1 MAFDAQAL
9 TQVRYEIP
17 CPGVARIVLA
27 RPERK
32 NAQGVVMTYEIDA
45 ALAEACRDPEVRVI
59 ILAGDGDHFCAG
71 HDLSGTERSMPDEG
85 ESRGLWNHFDGP
97 GWEGFYAR
105 EHELYLD
112 ITERWRNAPKP
123 TIAQVQGA
131 VVSGGCML
139 VWACDLVIASEDA
152 RFRDNTPD
160 MAMPGAEFF
169 AHPWELGV
177 RKAKEWLFTSDWL
190 TAVEA
195 ERFGMVNR
203 VVPNAELASATLQ
216 LAEKIAEKDG
226 FTLKLLKESIN
237 AAQDAMGR
245 RQAMSV
251 SFALHQIGHLQNLLV
266 RGFPIDTSK
275 LAPSV
280 RGKLDEMKV
289 AGTGFGN
296 LSKVETPAT

>member
-1 MAFDAQAL
+1 MVFDPKNL
-9 TQVRYEIP
+9 TQVRYELP
-17 CPGVARIVLA
+17 APGVARIVMA

-32 NAQGVVMTYEIDA
+32 NAQGVTMTYEIDS
-45 ALAEACRDPEVRVI
+45 ALAEACRDPEIKVI
-59 ILAGDGDHFCAG
+59 ILAGDGDHFSAG
-71 HDLSGTERSMPDEG
+71 HDLSGTESTMPD
-85 ESRGLWNHFDGP
+85 SDQATGLWNHFEGP

-123 TIAQVQGA
+123 TIAEVQGA
-131 VVSGGCML
+131 VVSGGNML
-139 VWACDLVIASEDA
+139 VWACDLIIAADDA

-190 TAVEA
+190 TAQEA
-195 ERFGMVNR
+195 ERHGMVNH
-203 VVPNAELASATLQ
+203 VVARDDLANFTLA
-216 LAEKIAEKDG
+216 LAGRIAEKDR
-226 FTLKLLKESIN
+226 FTLKLIKESVN

-245 RQAMSV
+245 RQAMAV
-251 SFALHQIGHLQNLLV
+251 AFANHQIGHLQNLLV
-266 RGFPIDTSK
+266 RGFPIDTSQ

-280 RGKLDEMKV
+280 RTMLDRMK
-289 AGTGFGN
+289 AEGTGFGRD
-296 LSKVETPAT
+296 PQDR